1 MDSNITLQTKQMIDS
16 LKAVCTNFGLGNA
29 SSEYKIITEV
39 FLYKFL
45 NDKFLFEAKRV
56 EPALAKLSPAD
67 AEKQLA
73 QMTDDDYELFLLG
86 FGPDTAKL
94 KQTHFISYLFNRK
107 NEENFHTVFDDT
119 LLDIA
124 TYNID
129 IFSVRTG
136 GQSNMRLF
144 SGISQHVIEAEKKD
158 DFCRA
163 IIDKIAEC
171 SFDSVFE
178 QKYDFFAQIF
188 EYLIK
193 DYNKDFGK
201 YAEYYTPHSIAS
213 IIAKIMV
220 PNGVKN
226 VTVYDP
232 AAGSG
237 TLVLALAHEIGES
250 NCTIY
255 TQDISQKSNEF
266 LRLNLI
272 LNNLVHSLPNVVHDD
287 TLLRPYHKNAKGDGL
302 ATFDYIVSNP
312 PFNMDFSD
320 SRDTLAGDNHK
331 KRFFAGV
338 PSIPKKDIEKMAVYL
353 LFIQHILYSLAPKGK
368 AAIVVPTGF
377 LTKSGIA
384 KKIREYLV
392 KEKMLR
398 GVISMPSNIFATT
411 GTNVSILFIDR
422 ENANGN
428 VILMDASKLGTKV
441 KVDGKNQRTV
451 LSDNEI
457 TKIIDT
463 FNAGKLEDDFCV
475 AVSYA
480 DIEAKKL
487 SFSAGQYFEV
497 RIEYVELTPEEF
509 AKNMSSFA
517 ARLDELFAES
527 RRLED
532 KIKAQ
537 LGRVKLL

>member
-56 EPALAKLSPAD
+56 EPALAKLSTAD

-136 GQSNMRLF
+136 GQSKMRLF

-220 PNGVKN
+220 PNGAKN
-226 VTVYDP
+226 VTVY
-232 AAGSG
+232 
-237 TLVLALAHEIGES
+237 EIK
-250 NCTIY
+250 
-255 TQDISQKSNEF
+255 TQ
-266 LRLNLI
+266 NLI
-272 LNNLVHSLPNVVHDD
+272 QS
-287 TLLRPYHKNAKGDGL
+287 T
-302 ATFDYIVSNP
+302 
-312 PFNMDFSD
+312 
-320 SRDTLAGDNHK
+320 
-331 KRFFAGV
+331 
-338 PSIPKKDIEKMAVYL
+338 
-353 LFIQHILYSLAPKGK
+353 
-368 AAIVVPTGF
+368 AA
-377 LTKSGIA
+377 
-384 KKIREYLV
+384 
-392 KEKMLR
+392 
-398 GVISMPSNIFATT
+398 
-411 GTNVSILFIDR
+411 
-422 ENANGN
+422 
-428 VILMDASKLGTKV
+428 
-441 KVDGKNQRTV
+441 
-451 LSDNEI
+451 
-457 TKIIDT
+457 
-463 FNAGKLEDDFCV
+463 
-475 AVSYA
+475 
-480 DIEAKKL
+480 
-487 SFSAGQYFEV
+487 
-497 RIEYVELTPEEF
+497 
-509 AKNMSSFA
+509 
-517 ARLDELFAES
+517 
-527 RRLED
+527 
-532 KIKAQ
+532 
-537 LGRVKLL
+537 